1 MKVVL
6 GLGSAWLYLVAVVLT
21 SASQIQ
27 VETSVAPIITST
39 TAPLDLKDL
48 GRDGGQTIQSVTD
61 STETTAE
68 VTAFSFTEE
77 STTDTA
83 MTPVSITQAGAVTSS
98 TASESPVDTQT
109 PLGSSTTQSSG
120 HTFSSLSASTSVG
133 STPSV
138 LSSITA
144 SDPTT
149 TGGSQSITG
158 PTHQE
163 TPSQLNVGGEDFK
176 GSGHSSLDPLLAGL
190 LSMFIVTTAVI
201 FVVLFLKFRHQNN
214 NPEFHRLQDLPM
226 DDLMEDT
233 PLSRYT
239 Y

>member
-1 MKVVL
+1 MNIDVV
-6 GLGSAWLYLVAVVLT
+6 YLEFRETNGAESNVTISNSDESNVTISLKNDRDAPTSNTYLWQSGWEMAVTMVSTAVSKISGFDTLHCLT
-21 SASQIQ
+21 SVLCS
-27 VETSVAPIITST
+27 
-39 TAPLDLKDL
+39 
-48 GRDGGQTIQSVTD
+48 
-61 STETTAE
+61 
-68 VTAFSFTEE
+68 
-77 STTDTA
+77 
-83 MTPVSITQAGAVTSS
+83 
-98 TASESPVDTQT
+98 ASESPVDTQT

-163 TPSQLNVGGEDFK
+163 TPSQLNVGVFIDSCHYFK